1 MIDPLTNI
9 AEIPVSQHADAI
21 TSTQAAVLIN
31 VSPQLV
37 RYWAHN
43 RDGFPPV
50 IGKIRGKNGR
60 GRFEIAYG
68 RAAMLA
74 WFAAHKI
81 PLRNPAIREISLAE
95 AAKHYKETELQL
107 RMLMKTDPRYPKPVR
122 VIDNGDARL
131 RLIYF
136 DQNKLDTYFEMR
148 SQNPAEVV
156 EKTTKFANSLAQQ
169 FFKAMPNT
177 ARRAG

>member
-1 MIDPLTNI
+1 MIIPLTNI
-9 AEIPVSQHADAI
+9 AEIPPAQHADAI

-43 RDGFPPV
+43 REGFPPV

-74 WFAAHKI
+74 WFTAHNI
-81 PLRNPAIREISLAE
+81 PLRDPNIREISLAE

-107 RMLMKTDPRYPKPVR
+107 RKLLETDPRYPKPVR
-122 VIDNGDARL
+122 VIDNGAAKI

-136 DQNKLDTYFEMR
+136 DRNKLDNYFEMR
-148 SQNPAEVV
+148 RQNPAKVV
-156 EKTTKFANSLAQQ
+156 EKPTKFANSLAQQ
-169 FFKAMPNT
+169 FFKSMPNA